1 MHPCALH
8 YLEQVDKVGL
18 TDDEISA
25 IKTIVM
31 AVSSGRVMMQ
41 FNEELNNEDSWFLED
56 KGFDD

>member
-1 MHPCALH
+1 MRS
-8 YLEQVDKVGL
+8 GL

-25 IKTIVM
+25 VKAIVM